1 MTIITD
7 ATPTISL
14 FYGVSTVL
22 HKRGYDSRIMS
33 LYQVR
38 PPNGGWHLEV
48 MVVPRTRT
56 GKHAKIE
63 LRLDDVSND
72 GFVAQ
77 PRLKNLTLYPID
89 SNAVRN
95 TLSHDIESL
104 IGRRP
109 YRIGSYDLAHLIAD
123 ALDSAGIVADK

>member
-7 ATPTISL
+7 ATPAISL
-14 FYGVSTVL
+14 FYGVSAVL

-63 LRLDDVSND
+63 LRLDDVSSD
-72 GFVAQ
+72 GFVSQ
-77 PRLKNLTLYPID
+77 PRLENLTMYPID
-89 SNAVRN
+89 SSEIRD
-95 TLSHDIESL
+95 TLHRDIESR
-104 IGRRP
+104 IGSRP
-109 YRIGSYDLAHLIAD
+109 YRIGSHDLGHLIAD
-123 ALDSAGIVADK
+123 AMDSAGITDK

>member
-48 MVVPRTRT
+48 MVVPRERT

-63 LRLDDVSND
+63 LRLDDVSSD
-72 GFVAQ
+72 GFVSQ
-77 PRLKNLTLYPID
+77 PRLENLTLYPID
-89 SNAVRN
+89 SNAVRD
-95 TLSHDIESL
+95 TLDRDIESR
-104 IGRRP
+104 ISSRP
-109 YRIGSYDLAHLIAD
+109 YRIGSHDLGHLIAD
-123 ALDSAGIVADK
+123 ALDSAGIAAT

>member
-1 MTIITD
+1 MTIITS

-38 PPNGGWHLEV
+38 PTEGPWNLEV
-48 MVVPRTRT
+48 MMGPRERT

-63 LRLDDVSND
+63 LRLDDVSSD
-72 GFVAQ
+72 GFVSQ
-77 PRLKNLTLYPID
+77 PRLENLTMYPID
-89 SNAVRN
+89 SSEIRD
-95 TLSHDIESL
+95 TLHRDIESR
-104 IGRRP
+104 ITAP
-109 YRIGSYDLAHLIAD
+109 TYRLGSYDLGHLIAD
-123 ALDSAGIVADK
+123 ALDSAGIAAA

>member
-1 MTIITD
+1 M
-7 ATPTISL
+7 APGS
-14 FYGVSTVL
+14 
-22 HKRGYDSRIMS
+22 
-33 LYQVR
+33 
-38 PPNGGWHLEV
+38 NGGSA
-48 MVVPRTRT
+48 
-56 GKHAKIE
+56 GKNGKARKIE

-123 ALDSAGIVADK
+123 ALDSAGDLPLA

>member
-1 MTIITD
+1 MTVITS

-38 PPNGGWHLEV
+38 PTEGPWHLEV
-48 MVVPRTRT
+48 MLVPRERT

-63 LRLDDVSND
+63 LRLDDVSSD
-72 GFVAQ
+72 GFVSQ
-77 PRLKNLTLYPID
+77 PRLENLTMYPID
-89 SNAVRN
+89 SNAVHN
-95 TLSHDIESL
+95 TLDRDIESR
-104 IGRRP
+104 ISSRP
-109 YRIGSYDLAHLIAD
+109 YRIGSHDLAHLIAD
-123 ALDSAGIVADK
+123 ALDSAGIAAA